1 MKEGKFKMDRVT
13 LLSGLGLLMIVTIM
27 GTALFGSRMSHG
39 REVRTRANVTA
50 LESAVAQF
58 EMEYGR
64 IPDVGSS
71 AFDTDGAE
79 GYLFAVILF
88 GKEGDEIEAQNPR
101 NIPFLTLDTGRNSER
116 EVLRFGRQHE
126 FLGIYDEWGEPF
138 QILLRKPG
146 ERGITLVHR
155 GKTVTLERSVLV
167 FSKGEDR
174 IAGTKDDVRTWE

>member
-1 MKEGKFKMDRVT
+1 MKEGKIKWGRATWLGGLVLLVIVT
-13 LLSGLGLLMIVTIM
+13 LT
-27 GTALFGSRMSHG
+27 GTALFVAGMGHG
-39 REVRTRANVTA
+39 HEVRTRRNVTA

-58 EMEYGR
+58 KMEYGR

-101 NIPFLTLDTGRNSER
+101 NIPFLLLDTGRNSER
-116 EVLRFGRQHE
+116 DVLRFGKPQE
-126 FLGIYDEWGEPF
+126 FFGIYEGWGEPF
-138 QILLRKPG
+138 RVLLRKPG

-155 GKTVTLERSVLV
+155 GKTVTIERPVVV

-174 IAGTKDDVRTWE
+174 IAGTEDDVRMWK